1 MKILVAIASYGSR
14 NDVYLHQLLNEY
26 AAMPYEIDVVV
37 LSNAP
42 KVGLAADIEVVVGLP
57 SSNPWS
63 LPFSHKPIFER
74 RVAEYDLFI
83 YSEDDTLMTQANIE
97 AFLWATSVLQ
107 PDEIAGFMRS
117 EQGPDDSLY
126 YSTMHNHFHWAVNSV
141 RRREGETFAHF
152 TNEHGACYILT
163 QDQLRRAIA
172 SGGFS
177 VPPHEGKYDMLVSAA
192 TDPYTQC
199 GFEKLLCISRIG
211 QFTCK
216 HLTNKYIGRT
226 GVREDIV
233 RTQFDVMLE
242 MDHSA
247 AAAATSLPVQS
258 KLPGTRWIKSYYE
271 AARDDLQALVPASA
285 RRVLSIGC
293 GWGSTEE
300 ALMQRGLDVTA
311 VPLDAIIGRVAE
323 KRGVRVVPCA
333 LADVPSRLAGESF
346 DAILVS
352 GLIHLLDDPVS
363 LLESFKTLLAPDGVA
378 IASFPNLAH
387 ASVLW
392 RRLARNPAYRDL
404 GDFGKSGIHTT
415 SRSLV
420 GRWLKRAGFRLEA
433 TKPVFT
439 GRWTRYERATLGLLK
454 GLWASEY
461 LVVAR
466 ASNGATRAAPAS
478 GQGQSSH
485 QPTATNLHAGTSR
498 ASARTSP

>member
-14 NDVYLHQLLNEY
+14 NDAYLHQLLNEY

-42 KVGLAADIEVVVGLP
+42 KAGLAADIEVVVGLP

-74 RVAEYDLFI
+74 RVADYDLFI

-97 AFLWATSVLQ
+97 AFLWATSVLR

-141 RRREGETFAHF
+141 RRRDGETFAHF

-199 GFEKLLCISRIG
+199 GLEKLLCISRIG

-216 HLTNKYIGRT
+216 HLTNKYVGRT

-233 RTQFDVMLE
+233 QTQFDAMLA
-242 MDHSA
+242 MDQSTA
-247 AAAATSLPVQS
+247 ATATSLPVQS

-271 AARDDLQALVPASA
+271 PARDDLRALVPASA
-285 RRVLSIGC
+285 KRVLSIGC
-293 GWGSTEE
+293 GWGRTEE
-300 ALMQRGLDVTA
+300 ALIQQGLDVTA

-323 KRGVRVVPCA
+323 KHGVRIVSCG

-346 DAILVS
+346 DVVMVS
-352 GLIHLLDDPVS
+352 GLLHLLDDPVA

-404 GDFGKSGIHTT
+404 DDFGKSGIHPT

-420 GRWLKRAGFRLEA
+420 RRWLKRAGFRLETA
-433 TKPVFT
+433 KSSVT
-439 GRWTRYERATLGLLK
+439 GRWTRFDRATLGLLRD
-454 GLWASEY
+454 LWASEY

-466 ASNGATRAAPAS
+466 VDPGAPQTAPS
-478 GQGQSSH
+478 GLHGPQAH
-485 QPTATNLHAGTSR
+485 QPTAAGASTSR
-498 ASARTSP
+498 AAARTSP